1 MVYLLGGQ
9 LQSEAMSTLGVRRPV
24 LVTLLV

>member
-9 LQSEAMSTLGVRRPV
+9 LQSEEVSTLGMRRRV

>member
-1 MVYLLGGQ
+1 VYLLGGQ
-9 LQSEAMSTLGVRRPV
+9 LQSEAMPTLGMPTRV